1 MRLRDVTISIRRK
14 ERTAQAIVEVQEAL
28 LERSEPVLAEVREQN
43 LIRNAFL
50 NRLRFVSPAILAQV
64 SLEDIAGA
72 GNLRHDHFDAEADA
86 YHDAFR
92 AFFVERVKAGTSFT
106 LRDFEQIPVFEYQEV
121 PVGKLVQRGRWNI
134 VVLLTL
140 AALLVAAARTGL
152 SRIGR
157 LTR

>member
-1 MRLRDVTISIRRK
+1 MRSRWSGFGWSLWWYFRGSARWCGHAFTAAIPEAREAAQAVEEKLNALEGRHDIDPK
-14 ERTAQAIVEVQEAL
+14 KGATAQAIVEVQEAL

-43 LIRNAFL
+43 FIRNAFL

-72 GNLRHDHFDAEADA
+72 GNLRHDHFDEEADA

-106 LRDFEQIPVFEYQEV
+106 LRD
-121 PVGKLVQRGRWNI
+121 
-134 VVLLTL
+134 
-140 AALLVAAARTGL
+140 
-152 SRIGR
+152 
-157 LTR
+157 

>member
-1 MRLRDVTISIRRK
+1 MRLRDVTILIQK
-14 ERTAQAIVEVQEAL
+14 WAAQAIVEVQEAL
-28 LERSEPVLAEVREQN
+28 LERSEPELAEVREQN

-92 AFFVERVKAGTSFT
+92 AFFVEKVKAGTSFT

-121 PVGKLVQRGRWNI
+121 PVGKLVQRVGVNI
-134 VVLLTL
+134 VVLLML
-140 AALLVAAARTGL
+140 AGLLVAAARSGL

-157 LTR
+157 LYA